1 MKTFET
7 VDDYLKEFKV
17 NDIIVLGGYGIID
30 GSKSIGS
37 KYDTY
42 KVVQGT
48 TRDDIVLRNYK
59 GRKNL
64 KLKADYYD
72 QQLIL
77 LSKEEFNALAH

>member
-30 GSKSIGS
+30 GSKSIES

-48 TRDDIVLRNYK
+48 TCDDIVLRSYK

-64 KLKADYYD
+64 KLCAGYYD
-72 QQLIL
+72 QQLVL

>member
-1 MKTFET
+1 MKTFKT

-30 GSKSIGS
+30 GSKSIES

-48 TRDDIVLRNYK
+48 TCDDIVLRNYK

-64 KLKADYYD
+64 KLCAGYYD
-72 QQLIL
+72 QQLVL

>member
-1 MKTFET
+1 MKTFKT

-30 GSKSIGS
+30 GLRSIES

-48 TRDDIVLRNYK
+48 TCDDIVLRNYK

-64 KLKADYYD
+64 KLRADSYD
-72 QQLIL
+72 QQLVL
-77 LSKEEFNALAH
+77 LSKEEFNALSI